1 MHANFPMAAA
11 LVVYGLGPALILAG
25 GFFGWRRIRL
35 RCRRYGSDPYHDRV
49 SERKKFWGY
58 E

>member
-1 MHANFPMAAA
+1 MHANVQTAVA
-11 LVVYGLGPALILAG
+11 LIVYGLGPVLVLAG
-25 GFFGWRRIRL
+25 GILGWRRIRPH
-35 RCRRYGSDPYHDRV
+35 CRRYGSDHYEDRV

>member
-1 MHANFPMAAA
+1 MAAA

>member
-1 MHANFPMAAA
+1 MNADIQTPLA
-11 LVVYGLGPALILAG
+11 LAVYALALLLIALGAY
-25 GFFGWRRIRL
+25 FGWKWIRPH
-35 RCRRYGSDPYHDRV
+35 CRRYGSSSYDDRV